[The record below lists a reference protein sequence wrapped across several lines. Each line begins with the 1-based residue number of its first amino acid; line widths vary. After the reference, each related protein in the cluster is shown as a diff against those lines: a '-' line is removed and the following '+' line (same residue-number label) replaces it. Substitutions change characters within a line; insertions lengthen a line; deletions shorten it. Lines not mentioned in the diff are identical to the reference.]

1 MKVFSEYAQY
11 YDLLNQQKDYNQEVD
26 YIISLL
32 NKFAPNA
39 KHLLELGCGTG
50 MHAINLAEKGYH
62 IIGID
67 QSQDMIDIA
76 LAKLKTPP
84 NSMANLINFNIG
96 DIRTYSINKSFD
108 VALSLFH
115 VISYQV
121 TNHDLQ
127 QSFDTVAKHLKPG
140 GVFIFDCWYG
150 PAVIS
155 DKPCKRNKKFENDK
169 IIINRQATPH
179 NHPTK
184 NQVDV
189 HFDINIT
196 DKQTGKSE
204 SIKEIHLMRY
214 LFNPEI
220 ELLLKMNNLKLLHT
234 EEWLTGDKP
243 DFNSWYV
250 TFICER
256 I

>member
-1 MKVFSEYAQY
+1 MKVFSDYAQY
-11 YDLLNQQKDYNQEVD
+11 YDLINQQKDYKQEVD

-50 MHAINLAEKGYH
+50 LHAINLVDNGYH
-62 IIGID
+62 VTGID
-67 QSQDMIDIA
+67 QSQNMIDVA
-76 LAKLKTPP
+76 RERLKTLP
-84 NSMANLINFNIG
+84 NYISNLINFNIG

-121 TNHDLQ
+121 TNHDLH
-127 QSFDTVAKHLKPG
+127 QSFNTVAKHLKQG

-150 PAVIS
+150 PAVLS
-155 DKPCKRNKKFENDK
+155 DKPYKRNKKFENDE
-169 IIINRQATPH
+169 ITINRQAIPR

-189 HFDINIT
+189 QFDIKIT
-196 DKQTGKSE
+196 NKQSGE
-204 SIKEIHLMRY
+204 SDRIKETHVMRY

-220 ELLLKMNNLKLLHT
+220 ELLLKMNNLKLLHS
-234 EEWLTGDKP
+234 EEWLTGNKP

>member
-1 MKVFSEYAQY
+1 MKVFSNYAQY
-11 YDLLNQQKDYNQEVD
+11 YDLINQQKDYKQEVD

-39 KHLLELGCGTG
+39 KYLLELGCGTG
-50 MHAINLAEKGYH
+50 LHAINLAEKGYYVT
-62 IIGID
+62 GID
-67 QSQDMIDIA
+67 QSQNMIDIA
-76 LAKLKTPP
+76 RERLKMLP
-84 NSMANLINFNIG
+84 NFITNSINFNIG
-96 DIRTYSINKSFD
+96 DIRTYAIDKSFD

-121 TNHDLQ
+121 TNHDLH

-155 DKPCKRNKKFENDK
+155 EKPYKRNKKFENDK
-169 IIINRQATPH
+169 IIINRQAIPH

-184 NQVDV
+184 NQVDI
-189 HFDINIT
+189 HFDIKIT
-196 DKQTGKSE
+196 NKQTGKSE
-204 SIKEIHLMRY
+204 GIKETHVMRY

-220 ELLLKMNNLKLLHT
+220 ELLLKMNNLKLLHS
-234 EEWLTGDKP
+234 EEWLTGNEPGFD
-243 DFNSWYV
+243 SWYV